1 MWSTALDVV
10 SSLLLL
16 TGGWLTLSAVLAL
29 LRFPDLLSRMHAAT
43 KPQVLGLLMILT
55 AGALQVD
62 NPAHISGLL
71 LVMAFQLLT
80 APVTAHIVGR
90 AAYHDVPA
98 SRDDLVK
105 DELDEDHPVL
115 D

>member
-1 MWSTALDVV
+1 MWNLVLDIV
-10 SSLLLL
+10 SSVLLLA
-16 TGGWLTLSAVLAL
+16 GGWLTLSAGLAL

-43 KPQVLGLLMILT
+43 KPQVLGLLMILF
-55 AGALQVD
+55 AACLQMNALTG
-62 NPAHISGLL
+62 ISGLL
-71 LVMAFQLLT
+71 LVAAFQLLT

-98 SRDDLVK
+98 SRDDLIS
-105 DELDEDHPVL
+105 DDLSRDHPVL